1 MKQVEEV
8 KAKAVGKTP
17 TLDTNAWI
25 SQFNNQDQQH
35 SQMANKPVD
44 QDFIKFKKMQEAK
57 QKREMEQAAMQQE
70 QMKMEQEQQKN
81 ASHQPSIY
89 DPAMQRL
96 KSENLPS
103 SPSSSIHGTPLRSQ
117 HSDQQLTRMTPSE
130 LARLR
135 EQKKRERLMQKPVVD
150 MNQQQEILREFEMG

>member
-1 MKQVEEV
+1 M

-70 QMKMEQEQQKN
+70 QMKMQQEQQMKLQQEQMKMEQQQKI

-96 KSENLPS
+96 
-103 SPSSSIHGTPLRSQ
+103 
-117 HSDQQLTRMTPSE
+117 
-130 LARLR
+130 
-135 EQKKRERLMQKPVVD
+135 VD
-150 MNQQQEILREFEMG
+150 